1 MRSDLRTALVLGCL
15 LPCIPTDPLGIGD
28 DVVLGGG
35 DPLATVAALVA
46 GGAKGFVVTLKLK
59 PYRGDPLATV
69 AAFSGRWSQGR
80 RGGCYILS

>member
-1 MRSDLRTALVLGCL
+1 MLTYADVCRRMLSDLRTALVLGCM

-46 GGAKGFVVTLKLK
+46 GGAKGFVV
-59 PYRGDPLATV
+59 DAIH
-69 AAFSGRWSQGR
+69 S
-80 RGGCYILS
+80 